1 MGTVALTGSPGVGG
15 PGAVAR
21 HRVPDPP
28 ERCGCRRTNNA
39 LAGRRGAL
47 GPLVLFL
54 GLLVLAGCD
63 SQPGRA
69 EERDQDP
76 FARLNLTRVTPAT
89 PAPDFTVP
97 GLTAGPFSLAGFRGR
112 VVLLNFWAT
121 WCPPCREEM
130 PSMERLYQRYRER
143 GFTILALSVDRNVA
157 AIPGFVDG
165 FRLTFPIGLDSDG
178 AVAKA
183 YRMRA
188 LPTTIVIDRAGHIVA
203 GAAGARDWDSPA
215 AHAVVEA
222 LLK

>member
-1 MGTVALTGSPGVGG
+1 VADAPT
-15 PGAVAR
+15 R
-21 HRVPDPP
+21 FH
-28 ERCGCRRTNNA
+28 
-39 LAGRRGAL
+39 GAL
-47 GPLVLFL
+47 GPRI
-54 GLLVLAGCD
+54 LLACLLALAGCE

-69 EERDQDP
+69 QEAGKDP
-76 FARLNLTRVTPAT
+76 FRRLDLVQVTTAT

-97 GLTAGPFSLAGFRGR
+97 SLAAGPLHLADFRER

-157 AIPGFVDG
+157 TVPGFVEG
-165 FRLTFPIGLDSDG
+165 FRLTFPIGLDPEA
-178 AVAKA
+178 AVANV

-188 LPTTIVIDRAGHIVA
+188 LPTTIVIDRAGQVVA

-215 AHAVVEA
+215 AHAVVET
-222 LLK
+222 LLR

>member
-15 PGAVAR
+15 PAPVVCQ
-21 HRVPDPP
+21 RVPDPP
-28 ERCGCRRTNNA
+28 ERCGCRRTDNA
-39 LAGRRGAL
+39 LAGRHGAL
-47 GPLVLFL
+47 GPLILLL

-76 FARLNLTRVTPAT
+76 FARLNLARVTPAT
-89 PAPDFTVP
+89 LAPDFTVP
-97 GLTAGPFSLAGFRGR
+97 SLAAGPLSLAGFRGR

-165 FRLTFPIGLDSDG
+165 FQLTFPIGLDPEG
-178 AVAKA
+178 TVAKA

-188 LPTTIVIDRAGHIVA
+188 LPTTIVIDRAGHVVA
-203 GAAGARDWDSPA
+203 GVAGARDWDSPA

-222 LLK
+222 LLG

>member
-1 MGTVALTGSPGVGG
+1 MGTVALTGSPGAGG
-15 PGAVAR
+15 PATAVR
-21 HRVPDPP
+21 HRVPDHP
-28 ERCGCRRTNNA
+28 ERCGCRRIDDA
-39 LAGRRGAL
+39 PAGRHGAL
-47 GPLVLFL
+47 GRRVLLL

-76 FARLNLTRVTPAT
+76 FARLNLTRVTPPT

-97 GLTAGPFSLAGFRGR
+97 GLTGGPLRLADFRGR

-165 FRLTFPIGLDSDG
+165 FRLTFPIGLDPEST
-178 AVAKA
+178 VATL
-183 YRMRA
+183 YRVRA
-188 LPTTIVIDRAGHIVA
+188 LPTTVVIDRAGQVVA

-215 AHAVVEA
+215 AHAVVET
-222 LLK
+222 LFR

>member
-1 MGTVALTGSPGVGG
+1 MGTVALTGSPGAGG

-28 ERCGCRRTNNA
+28 ERCGCRRTDNA

-47 GPLVLFL
+47 GPRILLL

-63 SQPGRA
+63 SQLGRA

-76 FARLNLTRVTPAT
+76 FARLNLARVTPPT

-97 GLTAGPFSLAGFRGR
+97 GLTGGPLRLADFRGR

-165 FRLTFPIGLDSDG
+165 FRLTFPIGLDPDG

-188 LPTTIVIDRAGHIVA
+188 LPTTIVIDRAGQVVA

-222 LLK
+222 LLG

>member
-1 MGTVALTGSPGVGG
+1 MGTVALTGSPGVRW

-28 ERCGCRRTNNA
+28 ERCGCRRTDNA
-39 LAGRRGAL
+39 LAGRHGAL
-47 GPLVLFL
+47 GPLVLLL

-76 FARLNLTRVTPAT
+76 FARLNLARATPPT

-97 GLTAGPFSLAGFRGR
+97 GLTAGPLSLAGFRGR

-130 PSMERLYQRYRER
+130 PSMERLYQRYRKR

-165 FRLTFPIGLDSDG
+165 FRLTFPIGLDPDG

-188 LPTTIVIDRAGHIVA
+188 LPTTIVIDRAGHIIA
-203 GAAGARDWDSPA
+203 GSAGARDWDSPA
-215 AHAVVEA
+215 AYAVVEA
-222 LLK
+222 LLR